1 MQKVIFPALSKSYIF
16 SSDAFSKKLNK
27 PRSKAIQH
35 TYLISVTLFM
45 LDTKIAPG
53 RYRVIHI
60 NNILEI
66 YLILSS
72 FYTGVKGIIL
82 SPLVKYTGNTFH
94 MKETGLLHRMAIG
107 MQSKTICKRTLSL
120 ILSNSFILS
129 IRFYWLNIFCWVSY
143 PNFSCRNIFCNY

>member
-27 PRSKAIQH
+27 PRSKTIQH

-60 NNILEI
+60 NNILENI
-66 YLILSS
+66 SDFI
-72 FYTGVKGIIL
+72 
-82 SPLVKYTGNTFH
+82 
-94 MKETGLLHRMAIG
+94 
-107 MQSKTICKRTLSL
+107 
-120 ILSNSFILS
+120 FIL
-129 IRFYWLNIFCWVSY
+129 YWSKRNNPKPPCKIYWKYVSY
-143 PNFSCRNIFCNY
+143 EGNRLITSYGNRHAIQNNM